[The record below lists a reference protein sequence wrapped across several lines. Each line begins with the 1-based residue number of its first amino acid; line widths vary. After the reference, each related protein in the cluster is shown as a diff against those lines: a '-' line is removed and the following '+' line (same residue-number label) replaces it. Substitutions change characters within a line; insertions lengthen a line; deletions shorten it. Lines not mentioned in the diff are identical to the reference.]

1 MFFLARSSVYIDSR
15 NHSFFD
21 RMNHSVNTNT
31 PKKYEAII
39 FDLDG
44 TLYNTANV
52 DVLLRQLKQVKRM
65 SPEYHQIWREID
77 KSIDGYKEF
86 DGIAEVLQFVR
97 EKNVKAVLVTG
108 AVKRRTNKLKR
119 FNLPLMGIVSRFDVS
134 HKKPHPAPMFRAL
147 EILGVD
153 ASKVLSIGNQVI
165 DLLSSRGAGIDFAL
179 ASWGVR
185 EHEREQLEAE
195 STYVL
200 HDPREIIQMIA
211 E

>member
-1 MFFLARSSVYIDSR
+1 MEPNFFTMD
-15 NHSFFD
+15 NH
-21 RMNHSVNTNT
+21 MNINTMENT
-31 PKKYEAII
+31 SKKYEAII

-44 TLYNTANV
+44 TLYDTSIV
-52 DVLLRQLKQVKRM
+52 DPLLRQLRQVKRM
-65 SPEYHQIWREID
+65 SPEYHQIWRDID
-77 KSIDGYKEF
+77 KTIDGYKEY
-86 DGIAEVLQFVR
+86 DGIAEVLDYIR
-97 EKNVKAVLVTG
+97 KNDIKTVLVTG

-147 EILGVD
+147 EILGCD

-165 DLLSSRGAGIDFAL
+165 DLQASKGAGIDFAL

-200 HDPREIIQMIA
+200 QDPREIIGMVKK
-211 E
+211 

>member
-1 MFFLARSSVYIDSR
+1 
-15 NHSFFD
+15 
-21 RMNHSVNTNT
+21 MNHSVNTNT

-44 TLYNTANV
+44 TLFDTSVV
-52 DVLLRQLKQVKRM
+52 DPLLIQLRKAKRM
-65 SPEYHQIWREID
+65 SPEYHQIWRDID
-77 KSIDGYKEF
+77 KTIDGYKEN
-86 DGIAEVLQFVR
+86 DGMAEVLNFIR
-97 EKNVKAVLVTG
+97 ENGIKTVLVTG

-147 EILGVD
+147 EILGCD

-165 DLLSSRGAGIDFAL
+165 DLLSSKGAGIDFAL

-185 EHEREQLEAE
+185 DHEREQLTQE

-200 HDPREIIQMIA
+200 QDPREIIGMIHSC
-211 E
+211 

>member
-165 DLLSSRGAGIDFAL
+165 DLQASKGAGIDFAL

-200 HDPREIIQMIA
+200 HDPREIIQTIV
-211 E
+211 

>member
-1 MFFLARSSVYIDSR
+1 
-15 NHSFFD
+15 
-21 RMNHSVNTNT
+21 MNHPVDTNT
-31 PKKYEAII
+31 LENTAKKYEAII

-52 DVLLRQLKQVKRM
+52 DVLLRHLKQVKRM

-86 DGIAEVLQFVR
+86 DGIAEVLDYIR
-97 EKNVKAVLVTG
+97 KNDIKTVLVTG

-119 FNLPLMGIVSRFDVS
+119 FNLPLMGIVSRFDVG

-147 EILGVD
+147 EILGCD
-153 ASKVLSIGNQVI
+153 AGKVLSIGNQVI
-165 DLLSSRGAGIDFAL
+165 DLQASKGAGVDFAL

-200 HDPREIIQMIA
+200 HDPREILGFI

>member
-1 MFFLARSSVYIDSR
+1 
-15 NHSFFD
+15 
-21 RMNHSVNTNT
+21 MNHPVDTNT
-31 PKKYEAII
+31 LENTAKKYEAII

-65 SPEYHQIWREID
+65 SPVYHQIWREID

-86 DGIAEVLQFVR
+86 DGIAEVLDYIR
-97 EKNVKAVLVTG
+97 KNDIKTVLVTG

-119 FNLPLMGIVSRFDVS
+119 FNLPLMGIVSRFDVG

-147 EILGVD
+147 EILGCD
-153 ASKVLSIGNQVI
+153 AGKVLSIGNQVI
-165 DLLSSRGAGIDFAL
+165 DLQASKGAGVDFAL

-200 HDPREIIQMIA
+200 HDPREILGFI

>member
-1 MFFLARSSVYIDSR
+1 
-15 NHSFFD
+15 
-21 RMNHSVNTNT
+21 MNHPVDTNT
-31 PKKYEAII
+31 LENTAKKYEAII

-86 DGIAEVLQFVR
+86 DGIAEVLDYIR
-97 EKNVKAVLVTG
+97 KNDIKTVLVTG

-119 FNLPLMGIVSRFDVS
+119 FNLPLMGIVSRFDVG

-147 EILGVD
+147 EILGCD
-153 ASKVLSIGNQVI
+153 AGKVLSIGNQVI
-165 DLLSSRGAGIDFAL
+165 DLQASKGAGVDFAL

-200 HDPREIIQMIA
+200 HDPREILGFI